1 MPEKIYT
8 LAKQLHDRLGSRAVP
23 AGEYGLEPGDEVVF
37 RSLDL
42 PNKKNRKLSVNIAT
56 EFGLKADPPFEW
68 KLELFYPQ
76 SAEHYL
82 WLADGRVV
90 RAERKEFFDVTGE
103 ELLKI
108 EADLQGFSK
117 SL

>member
-8 LAKQLHDRLGSRAVP
+8 LAKRLHDRLGTREVL
-23 AGEYGLEPGDEVVF
+23 AGEYGLEPADEVVF

-42 PNKKNRKLSVNIAT
+42 PDRKNRRLSINIAT

-68 KLELFYPQ
+68 RLELFYPET
-76 SAEHYL
+76 AEHYL
-82 WLADGRVV
+82 WLADGRAV
-90 RAERKEFFDVTGE
+90 RAERKEFFEVTDG

-108 EADLQGFSK
+108 ETDLQGFSK
-117 SL
+117 S